1 MNVAALSKK
10 RKVNVDGLSVRAIA
24 PATRPPSAMP
34 RFIVIRCCANAV
46 CRRACGVSELSNV
59 DWLGQKEPLPAP
71 TNALST
77 KACHGVRIRGKSANP
92 TAITTSAPLRT
103 ARGPSRSESA
113 PPTNPEHS
121 AAAAFAATIS
131 PATPS
136 EIPRTLCR

>member
-1 MNVAALSKK
+1 M
-10 RKVNVDGLSVRAIA
+10 VNVPGRSVRAIA

-46 CRRACGVSELSNV
+46 CRRSFGVSALSSV

-71 TNALST
+71 TSMFSR
-77 KACHGVRIRGKSANP
+77 KACQGARMSGKSAKP
-92 TAITTSAPLRT
+92 TAMITSAAVRT
-103 ARGPSRSESA
+103 ARGPSRSDSA

-121 AAAAFAATIS
+121 AAAELDATIS